1 MNETAIK
8 VKNISKK
15 YKINTSKKGYT
26 TFRETINNAIA
37 APFNALSSDKNGSL
51 EKPLRKGGNFFWA
64 LKDIS
69 FEVKRGEVVGI
80 IGHNGAGK
88 STLLK
93 TLSRI
98 TEPSEGYIDIFGRV
112 GSLLE
117 VGTGFHPELSGRENI
132 YLSGA
137 IIGMRQ
143 AEIESKFDEI
153 VEFAEVEKFID
164 TPVKHYS
171 SGMYLRLA
179 FAVAAHLDT
188 EIMLIDEVLAVG
200 DARFQNKCLGKME
213 DVAKKGRTVLFVSH
227 NMAAVSNLC
236 SRVIVLKDG
245 QIWADGASEVIGEYL
260 NSVSEVNKIN
270 LQNRTDITAEKKT
283 WLTNLHFTDEQNNPV
298 TMALTGQSLVVAF
311 QYQHKTSG
319 TKPDITI
326 TFYDVLGQAVAS
338 CDTRYSSKDDIYN
351 STLNGE
357 IKCVFPKLALLP
369 GEYRINVLLH
379 RNGEWLD
386 HLTSVA
392 KLNVTGGDFYGTGK
406 LPTKPQ
412 HPRVLL
418 EHHWDFNIPEAE
430 LSLTGEAAK
439 TL

>member
-1 MNETAIK
+1 MNEIAIK

-26 TFRETINNAIA
+26 TFRETINNVVA
-37 APFNALSSDKNGSL
+37 APFNALSADRNGSV
-51 EKPLRKGGNFFWA
+51 EKPLAKGGNFFWA

-137 IIGMRQ
+137 IIGMRH

-245 QIWADGASEVIGEYL
+245 QIWADGGSEIIGEYL

-283 WLTNLHFTDEQNNPV
+283 WLTDLHFADEQYNPV
-298 TMALTGQSLVVAF
+298 TMALTGQPLVITF
-311 QYQHKTSG
+311 QYSHRMPSG
-319 TKPDITI
+319 TPDVTI
-326 TFYDVLGQAVAS
+326 TFYDTLGQAVAS
-338 CDTRYSSKDDIYN
+338 CDTRYSSNNDVYT
-351 STLNGE
+351 STLSGE
-357 IKCVFPKLALLP
+357 INCVFPKLALLP

-379 RNGEWLD
+379 RNDEWLD
-386 HLTSVA
+386 HIVSAA
-392 KLNVTGGDFYGTGK
+392 KLNVSGGDFYGTGK
-406 LPTKPQ
+406 LPTKPK

-418 EHHWDFNIPEAE
+418 EHHWDFKMPQVE
-430 LSLTGEAAK
+430 LSLNSEVAK
-439 TL
+439 IL